1 MNRDDAIRLI
11 DAFVDNEL
19 DVKDALEIQTLVE
32 EDESFRKEYDRVLT
46 LKSVLRQ
53 KLEKE
58 GPAAPEL
65 LKKRVAKAIRR
76 ESIRKSVWFRPSIA
90 AAAAISALLLS
101 WGGYQRA
108 VAVPAPLVADTMMI
122 YRVESGNPLD
132 IRSNNLKTVSSW
144 LAEKFQGEVKT
155 LNLKDGEILG
165 ARLCPFAGQK
175 GVFVRYR
182 LNNKKNVALFIGKSS
197 GIPYALPLIS
207 SFQVRGIKIYEAEKD
222 TFRLAYWKRGIWFY
236 ALVLEEGRDSK
247 ELRKI
252 LSRSTFE
259 F

>member
-1 MNRDDAIRLI
+1 MNRDDAIRLV

-19 DVKDALEIQTLVE
+19 DVKDALEIQALLE
-32 EDESFRKEYDRVLT
+32 EDESLREEYERVLT
-46 LKSVLRQ
+46 LKSALRN
-53 KLEKE
+53 KIGEE
-58 GPAAPEL
+58 GPAVPEL
-65 LKKRVAKAIRR
+65 LKKRVTKAIRR
-76 ESIRKSVWFRPSIA
+76 ESLRRNFWYRPSIA
-90 AAAAISALLLS
+90 AAAVISALILG

-108 VAVPAPLVADTMMI
+108 VAVPASLVADTMMI
-122 YRVESGNPLD
+122 YRVERGNPLD

-144 LAEKFQGEVKT
+144 LDEKFQEEVKT
-155 LNLKDGEILG
+155 LRFQDGEILG

-175 GVFVRYR
+175 GVLIRYR
-182 LNNKKNVALFIGKSS
+182 VGGKNVALFIGKSS
-197 GIPYALPLIS
+197 GIPYSLPLIS
-207 SFQVRGIKIYEAEKD
+207 SFEVRGNKIYEAEKD